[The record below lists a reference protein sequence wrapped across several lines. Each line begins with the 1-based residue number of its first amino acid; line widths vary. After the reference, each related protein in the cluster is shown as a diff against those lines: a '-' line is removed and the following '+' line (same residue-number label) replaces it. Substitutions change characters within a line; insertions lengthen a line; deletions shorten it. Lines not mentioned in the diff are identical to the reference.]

1 VCVYVLT
8 KAINRGVQFTH
19 LIYRLTVK
27 VNAMDRIKVFPCTH
41 RNCSKNYLTQACLK
55 RHITSKHGIPKQ
67 KTNCQYCFRKILIH
81 NLNIHMKRVHP
92 NAVVADQEN
101 DVHQID
107 QDVVSEKRD
116 TPTMIVEQF
125 INYLVSGQTATN
137 PMTDALI
144 RKTKKA
150 INKDYRHFIVMGN
163 VFKLAIKC
171 NAGNKPLFLEFV
183 DELAGTMKHDLGGSE
198 FDFEWMTTIFAVGRE
213 LLRRVPACRVEVAE
227 MLIYLLQRAE
237 NDLVKVGGDEWDAF
251 LNK

>member
-1 VCVYVLT
+1 
-8 KAINRGVQFTH
+8 
-19 LIYRLTVK
+19 
-27 VNAMDRIKVFPCTH
+27 
-41 RNCSKNYLTQACLK
+41 
-55 RHITSKHGIPKQ
+55 
-67 KTNCQYCFRKILIH
+67 
-81 NLNIHMKRVHP
+81 MKRVHP
-92 NAVVADQEN
+92 NAVVADQESE
-101 DVHQID
+101 VQQID

-116 TPTMIVEQF
+116 TSTMIVEQF

-137 PMTDALI
+137 QMADALI

-163 VFKLAIKC
+163 VFKLAIDC

-183 DELAGTMKHDLGGSE
+183 DELAGTMKHDLDGSE

-237 NDLVKVGGDEWDAF
+237 NDLVKLGGDEWDAF